1 MDKIKEVRIKVCELL
16 NDDDSGHAMDHIDR
30 VLNLSLK
37 FAEKENANSEV
48 VALIALLHDVDDYK
62 IFGEQNAENLTNAK
76 NIMNNLNISDEIQQQ
91 VLSSLK
97 CIGYSKLL
105 KGFRPTTIE
114 GKIVSDADMCDALGV
129 NGVLRVY
136 KYSMKNGK
144 PFFDKN
150 IFPIENITAD
160 KYTRKCS
167 DSSVCHMFEK
177 ILKLKKLMLTESGAK
192 EAQERHQIVVDIL
205 YHIFEEENAPEW
217 KEYLDN
223 FLNENYKIENNCY
236 LEKEK

>member
-1 MDKIKEVRIKVCELL
+1 MINEVKKQVYELL
-16 NDDDSGHAMDHIDR
+16 NKDNSGHGNDHIDR
-30 VLNLSLK
+30 VLDLSLK
-37 FAEKENANSEV
+37 FAQKETANTDV

-62 IFGEQNAENLTNAK
+62 LFGQENAENLTNAK
-76 NIMNNLNISDEIQQQ
+76 SIMNKANVPNDIQNQ
-91 VLSSLK
+91 VLASLK

-150 IFPIENITAD
+150 VFPVEDMTAD
-160 KYTRKCS
+160 KYTRKCA
-167 DSSVCHMFEK
+167 DSSVCHIFEK
-177 ILKLKKLMLTESGAK
+177 ILKLKDLMMTESGK
-192 EAQERHQIVVDIL
+192 QEAQERHQIIVDIL
-205 YHIFEEENAPEW
+205 YHLFEEENAPEW
-217 KEYLDN
+217 TEYL
-223 FLNENYKIENNCY
+223 NEY
-236 LEKEK
+236 LKVKVRKK

>member
-1 MDKIKEVRIKVCELL
+1 MIEKVKKQVYELL
-16 NDDDSGHAMDHIDR
+16 NKDNSGHGNDHIDR
-30 VLNLSLK
+30 VLELSLK
-37 FAEKENANSEV
+37 FAQKETANKDV

-62 IFGEQNAENLTNAK
+62 LFGEENAENLTNAK
-76 NIMNNLNISDEIQQQ
+76 SIMNKANVPNDIQNQ

-114 GKIVSDADMCDALGV
+114 DKIVSDADMCDALGV

-150 IFPIENITAD
+150 VFPIEDMTAD
-160 KYTRKCS
+160 KYTRKCA
-167 DSSVCHMFEK
+167 DSSVCHIFEK
-177 ILKLKKLMLTESGAK
+177 ILKLKDLMMTESGK
-192 EAQERHQIVVDIL
+192 QEAQERHQIIVDIL
-205 YHIFEEENAPEW
+205 YHLFEEENTPEW
-217 KEYLDN
+217 TEYL
-223 FLNENYKIENNCY
+223 NEYLKVKI
-236 LEKEK
+236 KK

>member
-1 MDKIKEVRIKVCELL
+1 MINEVKKQVYELL
-16 NDDDSGHAMDHIDR
+16 NKDNSGHGNDHIDR
-30 VLNLSLK
+30 VLDLSLK
-37 FAEKENANSEV
+37 FAQKETANTDV

-62 IFGEQNAENLTNAK
+62 LFGEENAENLTNAK
-76 NIMNNLNISDEIQQQ
+76 SIMNKANVPNDIKNQ
-91 VLSSLK
+91 VLASLK

-150 IFPIENITAD
+150 VFPIEDMTAD
-160 KYTRKCS
+160 KYTRKCA
-167 DSSVCHMFEK
+167 DSSVCHIFEK
-177 ILKLKKLMLTESGAK
+177 ILKLKDLMMTESGK
-192 EAQERHQIVVDIL
+192 QEAQERHQIVVDIL
-205 YHIFEEENAPEW
+205 YHLFEEENTPEW
-217 KEYLDN
+217 TEYL
-223 FLNENYKIENNCY
+223 NEY
-236 LEKEK
+236 LKVKVRKK